1 MMTSLLHSH
10 DIFGPTE
17 REASVRQKTPG
28 SLARYERA
36 QRSLAGGVSSGLRR
50 DSRPYPLYFKSG
62 VGSRIEDVDGN
73 VYRDFTLA
81 WGPLILGHAPA
92 RVASAVAEQAARGFT
107 FGAQHDLEI
116 DVAERLTSII
126 PCADLVS
133 FANSGT
139 EIVQVALR
147 LARAATGRAKFIKF
161 EGHYH
166 GWADSVL
173 VSYHPAVSQCDES
186 PEMMAMPVGSGQL
199 TSNSA
204 VIAEWNNR
212 SSVERAFAENPGA
225 ISALICEPILC
236 NSGCIYPD
244 EGFLQFLREITSR
257 TGALLIF
264 DEVITGFRVSLG
276 GAQELFGVT
285 PDLATYA
292 KAVGAGTPLSVL
304 AGKREFMDLIATGR
318 VVHAGTLN
326 GNPLCLAAA
335 NVALEEL
342 QAGSPGIYLRLEATG
357 EKLRAGLERI
367 LRERGLPAVTNGRG
381 AVFQVSFCD
390 RRPRTYRDTLTAD
403 RRLYSDFALA
413 LLDEGILAL
422 PDGRWYLSTAHTDA
436 DVDATLEAAKRV

>member
-10 DIFGPTE
+10 NIFGAAE

-36 QRSLAGGVSSGLRR
+36 QGSLAGGVSSGLRR

-62 VGSRIEDVDGN
+62 AGSQIEDVDGN
-73 VYRDFTLA
+73 QYRDFTLA

-92 RVASAVAEQAARGFT
+92 CIVKALAEQAGRGFT

-116 DVAERLTSII
+116 EVAERLRKTI
-126 PCADLVS
+126 PCAELVS

-173 VSYHPAVSQCDES
+173 VSYHPALSQGDES
-186 PEMMAMPVGSGQL
+186 EGMMAMPVGAGQL
-199 TSNSA
+199 ASNSA

-212 SSVERAFAENPGA
+212 SSVERAFEKHPGE

-244 EGFLQFLREITSR
+244 EGFLRFLREITSR
-257 TGALLIF
+257 YGALLIF
-264 DEVITGFRVSLG
+264 DEVITGFRVRLG

-335 NVALEEL
+335 NAALEEL
-342 QAGSPGIYLRLEATG
+342 QAGSPGIYSRLEALG
-357 EKLRAGLERI
+357 ERLRLGLERI
-367 LRERGLPAVTNGRG
+367 LRERDLPAVTNGRG
-381 AVFQVSFCD
+381 AVFQVSFCGQ
-390 RRPRTYRDTLTAD
+390 RPRTYRDTLAAD

-422 PDGRWYLSTAHTDA
+422 PDGRWYLSTAHTEA
-436 DVDATLEAAKRV
+436 DVDATLEAAKRI